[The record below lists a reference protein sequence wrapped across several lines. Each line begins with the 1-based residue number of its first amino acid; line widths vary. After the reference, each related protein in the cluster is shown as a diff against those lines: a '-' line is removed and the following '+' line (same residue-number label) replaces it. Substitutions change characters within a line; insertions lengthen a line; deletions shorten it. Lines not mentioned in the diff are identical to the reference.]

1 MCMADGRPT
10 LVDMSTHVDL
20 SLVDQRLAGMERP
33 ASGGLTSGLS
43 RALSERLHIDVVLI
57 RVGFAVLAMFSGIGL
72 ALYLWGTVLTP
83 RVGGVAPIRR
93 LLPRFVQWT
102 RNTQLIVI
110 GASTLLVALLWSTG
124 NALPTAALLG
134 LALVAWLTMARR
146 SPSAPSAQG
155 MASWPPPQT
164 GSQPTETVEQWR
176 QRMEQAAARQQLPEV
191 NLYDDPQPKPA
202 PVARRSWLGALLVV
216 TAGTGGAAAAIVF
229 GTVSPPVVFASGA
242 VASGVVLV
250 AWSLLRRSRRIPGI
264 ALALVL
270 IMSVCTAALGTA
282 AVTPLSYSTAAE
294 TDANQREFDYV
305 NVSGAELDLTGHE
318 SGLVTVNVVA
328 SDVTVALPGDATV
341 ELTHFGSTVDIPP
354 ATRGAEG
361 SLRVEINALGST
373 VTGVRS

>member
-1 MCMADGRPT
+1 MCMADGRST
-10 LVDMSTHVDL
+10 LVGMSTHVDL

-146 SPSAPSAQG
+146 SPSAPSAQRV
-155 MASWPPPQT
+155 ASWPPPQT

-354 ATRGAEG
+354 ATRGAKG